1 MTSGEKGSK
10 RVWSGFKEILLSL
23 IDRPEE
29 IARMEID
36 PDRIRELAESIK
48 ERGLLQPIIVH
59 PKGDRFGIIAGDR
72 RYLAHELLGSK
83 KIMCRIRDV
92 SDAEIIIDRAIE
104 NLQRE
109 DLTPIEEAYIY
120 VDLRASKGMSIE
132 EISKV
137 VSKSCGIV
145 ERRMAILKMPESFQK
160 AIHEGKVSLSV
171 AEELW
176 STPDAAKREYF
187 LTLAIEHG
195 ITKGVARTW
204 VSEYRKSVRSVDT
217 AGEAG
222 GSGPLAYED
231 VPIYRA
237 CDLCHGPV
245 DYAKLKELR
254 ICPVC
259 DEAIASALKKQ
270 A

>member
-1 MTSGEKGSK
+1 MTARKASK
-10 RVWSGFKEILLSL
+10 SIFREIALDL

-29 IARMEID
+29 IVRLEID
-36 PDRIRELAESIK
+36 QDRIRELADSIQ

-59 PKGDRFGIIAGDR
+59 PKGDRYGIIAGDR
-72 RYLAHELLGSK
+72 RYLAHELLGLK
-83 KIMCRIRDV
+83 KIMCRVRDV
-92 SDAEIIIDRAIE
+92 SGKEIIIDRAIE

-120 VDLRASKGMSIE
+120 VGLRDKRGMPVE
-132 EISKV
+132 EISKLV
-137 VSKSCGIV
+137 GKSAGVV
-145 ERRMAILKMPESFQK
+145 ERRLSIVKMPESFQK
-160 AIHEGKVSLSV
+160 AIHEGKVSLSA

-187 LTLAIEHG
+187 LTMAIEHG
-195 ITKGVARTW
+195 ITKEVARNW
-204 VSEYRKSVRSVDT
+204 VSDYRKSVRS
-217 AGEAG
+217 GERTGEYG
-222 GSGPLAYED
+222 GSGGLAYD
-231 VPIYRA
+231 DAPIYRA

-254 ICPVC
+254 ICEVC
-259 DEAIASALKKQ
+259 NEAIMSALKKQ